1 MTARQVLTSRQVL
14 RIGGQCARLWILAY
28 AAFILDCRFAGG
40 APLTC
45 WRQNPFIVP
54 IADIERLMTVAAGA
68 GLGGWLGYNTYNP
81 SLRDPRRPDE
91 PS

>member
-28 AAFILDCRFAGG
+28 AAFILDCRVAGG

-54 IADIERLMTVAAGA
+54 IADIERLTTLAAGL
-68 GLGGWLGYNTYNP
+68 GVGGWLGWNTYNP